1 MLIDV
6 NGIQLHAE
14 TEGEGEPLVLL
25 HGFTGSTR
33 SWQWIVPLL
42 RDRYQVI
49 LLDLIGH
56 GLSEAPVDPDRYSM
70 DHAAKDLLS
79 VLDYLKLKKIN
90 LLGYSMGGRCAL
102 HFAVQFPQRVQTLIL
117 ESSSPGIEDYLA
129 REARSKAD
137 NALAAFI
144 EENGLEEFVNRWS
157 NLDLF
162 VTQQQLPEYIR
173 KEVRFQRL
181 QNKPQGL
188 ANSLRGMG
196 TGIQH
201 SLWDR
206 LEQIEIP
213 TLLLVGKMD
222 AKFRQIGVSMHEKI
236 PNSLLEIISD
246 AGHTIHLERP
256 VQFANAVKFFLSLH
270 PKKY

>member
-6 NGIQLHAE
+6 NGIRLHAE
-14 TEGEGEPLVLL
+14 VEGAGEPLVLL

-42 RDRYQVI
+42 RDRCQVI

-56 GLSEAPVDPDRYSM
+56 GRSQAPADLNRYSM
-70 DHAAKDLLS
+70 DYAAKDLLS
-79 VLDYLKLKKIN
+79 VFDHLKLKKIN

-102 HFAVQFPQRVQTLIL
+102 YFAVRFPERVQTLIL
-117 ESSSPGIEDYLA
+117 ESSSPGIEDRLA
-129 REARSKAD
+129 REARRKAD
-137 NALAAFI
+137 EALAAFI
-144 EENGLEEFVNRWS
+144 DEQGLEAFVNRWS

-162 VTQQQLPEYIR
+162 ATQQQLPEWI
-173 KEVRFQRL
+173 KNEVRFQRL

-196 TGIQH
+196 TGVQQ

-206 LEQIEIP
+206 LEQLDIP
-213 TLLLVGKMD
+213 TLLLVGKTD
-222 AKFRQIGVSMHEKI
+222 AKFRQIGVSMHEMM
-236 PNSLLEIISD
+236 PNSTLQVIPD
-246 AGHTIHLERP
+246 AGHAIHLERP
-256 VQFANAVKFFLSLH
+256 VQFTNAVKNFLSLH
-270 PKKY
+270 T